1 MISNSLA
8 KSGVRKFNLNGFG
21 EFVKCLWRCANGNR
35 GIIWKEKKMN
45 FWNADSWKVEGW
57 RLREPNCRWRMYNNQ
72 DANYRR
78 RKWLWRQGSD
88 FVRSLKVDLK
98 KKKRHSVWHGRRGG
112 SNVRWFISTLGSF
125 RARRLMCRF
134 FLHTLKRRA
143 RSRHKYIKIKTG
155 KLRRTDANP

>member
-1 MISNSLA
+1 MVNYVALSLSGINECKHKSVAPWNCVIPPCKVMISNSLA

-98 KKKRHSVWHGRRGG
+98 KKKGIQFGMEDGAEV
-112 SNVRWFISTLGSF
+112 T
-125 RARRLMCRF
+125 
-134 FLHTLKRRA
+134 
-143 RSRHKYIKIKTG
+143 
-155 KLRRTDANP
+155 